1 MPLTSKGEEIKE
13 NMEKEYGSKKG
24 EKVFYASKNKGTISG
39 VDGVGMECQADAPI
53 SPYYGDPP
61 LDPTSIAPPP
71 NSNAEQPSGMKE
83 PVDGSTFN
91 PPPIGDEEGP
101 IKRSTGHEMGGGGSV
116 VQSGEKWKAK
126 NKSGISSFFR
136 NKEEAERFA
145 AKDAEPEMS
154 PADAFAAFGARADQ
168 GDAWSRM
175 TGSRDFSG
183 DEHSGMGRLP
193 REVSFKQMRGMA
205 EGFGYNQGNQGD
217 PYKK

>member
-13 NMEKEYGSKKG
+13 KMEHEYGSKKG
-24 EKVFYASKNKGTISG
+24 EEVFYASKNKGTISG
-39 VDGVGMECQADAPI
+39 VDGVGMECADQPGI

-71 NSNAEQPSGMKE
+71 NSNAEQPSSMAE
-83 PVDGSTFN
+83 PVDGSGAGFRDNSTFN
-91 PPPIGDEEGP
+91 PPPIGD
-101 IKRSTGHEMGGGGSV
+101 
-116 VQSGEKWKAK
+116 A
-126 NKSGISSFFR
+126 
-136 NKEEAERFA
+136 
-145 AKDAEPEMS
+145 EMS
-154 PADAFAAFGARADQ
+154 PVDAFAAIGRAVN
-168 GDAWSRM
+168 GDAWDRM
-175 TGSRDFSG
+175 TGNRDFSD